1 LASERCHREVAA
13 RQRGNP
19 MTLRSIFRFAS
30 MLVVAVIFFGLHPI
44 YTAASHARIIRLS
57 LVQGDVR
64 ILHDSKGDPLANDK
78 GAWERAELNLP
89 LRQHDVLATDNGRA
103 EVEFENGAMAFLNE
117 NSVLEFFDLSL
128 DDGSLTTRLILRQG
142 SGSFYVNP
150 ARDDYFSVTGG
161 DFTAEAAGR
170 TNFRLDNFDDG
181 STVAVIK
188 GQVSVVHKKDN
199 QLLEKGQSFTMSANG
214 VSSVSSAPQGDDFDR
229 WVSGRE
235 DSVVTATN
243 AAMQYSNS
251 SSYVSG
257 FGDLYTYGGF
267 YPTAGMG
274 YGWQPYGVGL
284 GWSPFDYGCG
294 NWFYGSQFGWSFI
307 GSQPWGWLPYHYG
320 GWLFQPG
327 IGWLWVPTGFGRG
340 TVPVKFRPA
349 TATFVRSGST
359 VAMVPTHPLDSG
371 SKTPINLAHA
381 TPLTSASGARVPAG
395 SDGKWKVVKEVPAQ
409 TLVSH
414 ASPATVP
421 ARSARTLDSR
431 TVSGPSN
438 GSTIA
443 YDAKEHRFTNSNVNA
458 VSAAP
463 ASRATTSLATTSS
476 PAAPRGVSMSASPAR
491 TVTAERQ
498 VRAMPSAS
506 SRVAPPPP
514 RSSAS
519 SGGGFFGAGSSARGA
534 SPQMSTSTHA
544 TMSSA
549 PRGSSGGGGG
559 RAH

>member
-1 LASERCHREVAA
+1 
-13 RQRGNP
+13 
-19 MTLRSIFRFAS
+19 MTLRAFFR
-30 MLVVAVIFFGLHPI
+30 VVAIFSIAVCFVALHPI

-57 LVQGDVR
+57 MVQGDVR

-78 GAWERAELNLP
+78 APWERAELNLP
-89 LRQHDVLATDNGRA
+89 IRQHDVLATDNGRA

-142 SGSFYVNP
+142 TGSFYVNP
-150 ARDDYFSVTGG
+150 AHDDYFSVTGG

-170 TNFRLDNFDDG
+170 TNFRMDNFDDG

-188 GQVSVVHKKDN
+188 GDVSVVQKKDTK
-199 QLLEKGQSFTMSANG
+199 LLVKGQSFTMSANG
-214 VSSVSSAPQGDDFDR
+214 ESSVSSAPQGDDFDH

-243 AAMQYSNS
+243 AAAQYSNS

-267 YPTAGMG
+267 YPIAGFG

-284 GWSPFDYGCG
+284 GWSPFDLGYG

-320 GWLFQPG
+320 GWYFQPG
-327 IGWLWVPTGFGRG
+327 TGWLWVPNGFRG
-340 TVPVKFRPA
+340 GNVPVRYHPV

-371 SKTPINLAHA
+371 SKTPLNLTHVM
-381 TPLTSASGARVPAG
+381 PLNSASGAQAASVG

-414 ASPATVP
+414 ATPATVP
-421 ARSARTLDSR
+421 TRSTRTLGSS
-431 TVSGPSN
+431 TASGQPN
-438 GSTIA
+438 RSTIA
-443 YDAKEHRFTNSNVNA
+443 FDAKEHRFVNSNVHA
-458 VSAAP
+458 STAPGSSSAMTS
-463 ASRATTSLATTSS
+463 ASSTSS
-476 PAAPRGVSMSASPAR
+476 PTAAKGSTTTTNAAR
-491 TVTAERQ
+491 TATIERQ

-506 SRVAPPPP
+506 ARVGAPPPAP
-514 RSSAS
+514 RSYASAR
-519 SGGGFFGAGSSARGA
+519 GGFFGGGGSGAHGPSSAAGSS
-534 SPQMSTSTHA
+534 HA

-549 PRGSSGGGGG
+549 PRGGGGG

>member
-1 LASERCHREVAA
+1 MA
-13 RQRGNP
+13 
-19 MTLRSIFRFAS
+19 LRTSFRVVSVFI
-30 MLVVAVIFFGLHPI
+30 VAVLIFGLHPI
-44 YTAASHARIIRLS
+44 YTGASHARIIRLS

-78 GAWERAELNLP
+78 APWERAELNLP
-89 LRQHDVLATDNGRA
+89 IRQHDVLATDNGRA
-103 EVEFENGAMAFLNE
+103 EVEFENGAMAFINE

-142 SGSFYVNP
+142 TGSFYVNP

-170 TNFRLDNFDDG
+170 ANFRMDNFDDG
-181 STVAVIK
+181 STVAVVK
-188 GQVSVVHKKDN
+188 GQVNVVRKNDTK
-199 QLLEKGQSFTMSANG
+199 LLVKGQALTMSASDATAN
-214 VSSVSSAPQGDDFDR
+214 VSSAPQGDDFDR

-267 YPTAGMG
+267 YPIAGMG

-284 GWSPFDYGCG
+284 GWSPFDYG
-294 NWFYGSQFGWSFI
+294 NWFYGPQFGWSFI

-320 GWLFQPG
+320 GWFFQPG
-327 IGWLWVPTGFGRG
+327 IGWLWTPTGFGG
-340 TVPVKFRPA
+340 GNVAVKYHPV

-371 SKTPINLAHA
+371 SKTPLNLAHIM
-381 TPLTSASGARVPAG
+381 PLTSASGAQPVSA
-395 SDGKWKVVKEVPAQ
+395 DGKWKVVKEVPAQ
-409 TLVSH
+409 ALVSR
-414 ASPATVP
+414 ATSAAVP
-421 ARSARTLDSR
+421 GRSTS
-431 TVSGPSN
+431 TFSGSGQTN

-443 YDAKEHRFTNSNVNA
+443 YDAKEHRFVNSNVNA
-458 VSAAP
+458 ASAALTSP
-463 ASRATTSLATTSS
+463 EMAAKGSATST
-476 PAAPRGVSMSASPAR
+476 SPAR
-491 TVTAERQ
+491 SIATNQQ
-498 VRAMPSAS
+498 VRAVPSAS
-506 SRVAPPPP
+506 SRVVPSASARVAAPPPAA
-514 RSSAS
+514 RSYA
-519 SGGGFFGAGSSARGA
+519 SARGGSFEGGSVA
-534 SPQMSTSTHA
+534 RGARSQMATSSHS

-549 PRGSSGGGGG
+549 GRSSSSSGGG

>member
-1 LASERCHREVAA
+1 MSLRTFSRIASI
-13 RQRGNP
+13 
-19 MTLRSIFRFAS
+19 SI
-30 MLVVAVIFFGLHPI
+30 VAVLCLGLHPV

-78 GAWERAELNLP
+78 APWERAELNLP
-89 LRQHDVLATDNGRA
+89 IRQHDVLATDNGRV

-117 NSVLEFFDLSL
+117 NSVLEFFDLSI

-142 SGSFYVNP
+142 TGSFYVNP
-150 ARDDYFSVTGG
+150 ARADYFSVTGG

-170 TNFRLDNFDDG
+170 TNFRMDNFDDG
-181 STVAVIK
+181 STVAVTK
-188 GQVSVVHKKDN
+188 GEISVVHKNDSK
-199 QLLEKGQSFTMSANG
+199 LLEKGQSFTMSAG
-214 VSSVSSAPQGDDFDR
+214 GAASVSSAPQSDDFDH

-251 SSYVSG
+251 SSYVPG

-267 YPTAGMG
+267 YPIAGMG

-284 GWSPFDYGCG
+284 GWSPFDYGYG

-320 GWLFQPG
+320 GWIFEPG
-327 IGWLWVPTGFGRG
+327 IGWLWIPTGFGRG
-340 TVPVKFRPA
+340 TGPVKFHPV

-371 SKTPINLAHA
+371 SKTPLNLAHIM
-381 TPLTSASGARVPAG
+381 PLTSAGGAQTVSAG
-395 SDGKWKVVKEVPAQ
+395 TGAKWKVVKEVPAQ

-414 ASPATVP
+414 ASSATVP
-421 ARSARTLDSR
+421 ARSVRTLDS
-431 TVSGPSN
+431 TGASAQLKS
-438 GSTIA
+438 STIT
-443 YDAKEHRFTNSNVNA
+443 YDAKEHRFVNSNVK
-458 VSAAP
+458 AAP
-463 ASRATTSLATTSS
+463 AATSS
-476 PAAPRGVSMSASPAR
+476 LPTPSSATPSSTATSSAVAARGSSISASPAR
-491 TVTAERQ
+491 AITVDRQ
-498 VRAMPSAS
+498 VRMVPSAS
-506 SRVAPPPP
+506 SRVAAPPPAPRSYASARGGYFGGGSTGRGASSQMTTAP
-514 RSSAS
+514 RSSMPSAS
-519 SGGGFFGAGSSARGA
+519 RGS
-534 SPQMSTSTHA
+534 
-544 TMSSA
+544 TMS
-549 PRGSSGGGGG
+549 GGG

>member
-1 LASERCHREVAA
+1 
-13 RQRGNP
+13 
-19 MTLRSIFRFAS
+19 MTLRTAFRLTSI
-30 MLVVAVIFFGLHPI
+30 LIVVVFCMGLHPT

-78 GAWERAELNLP
+78 APWERAELNLP
-89 LRQHDVLATDNGRA
+89 IRQHDVLATDNGRA
-103 EVEFENGAMAFLNE
+103 EVEFENGAMAFINE

-142 SGSFYVNP
+142 TGSFYVNP
-150 ARDDYFSVTGG
+150 ARADYFSVTGG

-170 TNFRLDNFDDG
+170 ANFRMDNFDDG

-188 GQVSVVHKKDN
+188 GQVSVVHKSDTK
-199 QLLEKGQSFTMSANG
+199 LLAKGQSFTMSANG
-214 VSSVSSAPQGDDFDR
+214 ISSVSSAPQSDDFDH

-267 YPTAGMG
+267 YPIAGVG

-284 GWSPFDYGCG
+284 GWSPFDSG

-327 IGWLWVPTGFGRG
+327 IGWLWTPTGFAGG
-340 TVPVKFRPA
+340 STSVKYHPV

-359 VAMVPTHPLDSG
+359 VAMVPTHPQDSG
-371 SKTPINLAHA
+371 SKTPLNLAHIM
-381 TPLTSASGARVPAG
+381 PLTSQGNVQATG
-395 SDGKWKVVKEVPAQ
+395 DKWKVVKEVPAQ
-409 TLVSH
+409 ALVSH
-414 ASPATVP
+414 ASSATVP
-421 ARSARTLDSR
+421 TRNVRTLDSSSVAAR
-431 TVSGPSN
+431 FSGKSN

-443 YDAKEHRFTNSNVNA
+443 YDAKEHRFVNSNVNA
-458 VSAAP
+458 SSA
-463 ASRATTSLATTSS
+463 ATTSS
-476 PAAPRGVSMSASPAR
+476 AMAARDSSTISSTAR
-491 TVTAERQ
+491 SIAVDRQ
-498 VRAMPSAS
+498 VRAVTSASARVAAPPPAPRSYAS
-506 SRVAPPPP
+506 SR
-514 RSSAS
+514 
-519 SGGGFFGAGSSARGA
+519 GGSFEGGYGGRGGS
-534 SPQMSTSTHA
+534 QITTSTHS
-544 TMSSA
+544 TVVSGSH
-549 PRGSSGGGGG
+549 GSSMGGG

>member
-1 LASERCHREVAA
+1 
-13 RQRGNP
+13 
-19 MTLRSIFRFAS
+19 MTLRAFFR
-30 MLVVAVIFFGLHPI
+30 VVAIFSIAVCFVALHPI

-57 LVQGDVR
+57 MVQGDVR

-78 GAWERAELNLP
+78 APWERAELNLP
-89 LRQHDVLATDNGRA
+89 IRQHDVLATDNGRA

-142 SGSFYVNP
+142 TGSFYVNP
-150 ARDDYFSVTGG
+150 AHDDYFSVTGG

-170 TNFRLDNFDDG
+170 TNFRMDNFDDG

-188 GQVSVVHKKDN
+188 GDVSVVQKKDTK
-199 QLLEKGQSFTMSANG
+199 LLVKGQSFTMSANG
-214 VSSVSSAPQGDDFDR
+214 ESSVSSAPQGDDFDH

-243 AAMQYSNS
+243 AAAQYSNS

-267 YPTAGMG
+267 YPIAGFG

-284 GWSPFDYGCG
+284 GWSPFDLGYG

-320 GWLFQPG
+320 GWYFQPG
-327 IGWLWVPTGFGRG
+327 TGWLWVPNGFRG
-340 TVPVKFRPA
+340 GNVPVRYHPV

-371 SKTPINLAHA
+371 SKTPLNLTHVM
-381 TPLTSASGARVPAG
+381 PLNSASGAQAASVG

-414 ASPATVP
+414 ATPATVP
-421 ARSARTLDSR
+421 TRSTRTLGSS
-431 TVSGPSN
+431 TASGQPN
-438 GSTIA
+438 RSTIA
-443 YDAKEHRFTNSNVNA
+443 FDAKEHRFVNSNVHA
-458 VSAAP
+458 STAPGSSSAMTS
-463 ASRATTSLATTSS
+463 ASSTSS
-476 PAAPRGVSMSASPAR
+476 PTAAKGSTTTTNAAR
-491 TVTAERQ
+491 TATIERQ

-506 SRVAPPPP
+506 ARVGAPPPAP
-514 RSSAS
+514 RSYASAR
-519 SGGGFFGAGSSARGA
+519 GGFFGGGGSGAHGASSAAGSS
-534 SPQMSTSTHA
+534 HA

-549 PRGSSGGGGG
+549 PRGGGGG

>member
-1 LASERCHREVAA
+1 
-13 RQRGNP
+13 
-19 MTLRSIFRFAS
+19 MTLRTFFRVTSIL
-30 MLVVAVIFFGLHPI
+30 MVAVLCLGLHPI

-78 GAWERAELNLP
+78 APWERAELNLP
-89 LRQHDVLATDNGRA
+89 IRQHDVLATDNGRA
-103 EVEFENGAMAFLNE
+103 EVEFENGAMAFINE

-150 ARDDYFSVTGG
+150 ARGDYFSVTGG

-170 TNFRLDNFDDG
+170 ANFRMDNFDDG
-181 STVAVIK
+181 STVAVVK
-188 GQVSVVHKKDN
+188 GQVNVVHKNDTK
-199 QLLEKGQSFTMSANG
+199 LLAKGQALTMSASDATAN
-214 VSSVSSAPQGDDFDR
+214 VSGAPQSDDFDR

-267 YPTAGMG
+267 YPIAGMG

-284 GWSPFDYGCG
+284 GWSPFDYG

-320 GWLFQPG
+320 GWFFQPG
-327 IGWLWVPTGFGRG
+327 VGWLWTPTGFGG
-340 TVPVKFRPA
+340 SNVAVKYHPV

-371 SKTPINLAHA
+371 SKTPLNLAHIM
-381 TPLTSASGARVPAG
+381 PLTSASGAQPVSA
-395 SDGKWKVVKEVPAQ
+395 DGKWKVVKEVPAQ
-409 TLVSH
+409 ALVSH
-414 ASPATVP
+414 PMSAAVP
-421 ARSARTLDSR
+421 ARSTRTFSA
-431 TVSGPSN
+431 SGQTN

-443 YDAKEHRFTNSNVNA
+443 YDAKEHRFVNSNVNA
-458 VSAAP
+458 
-463 ASRATTSLATTSS
+463 ASVTNSSEMAGKGSTS
-476 PAAPRGVSMSASPAR
+476 SASPAR
-491 TVTAERQ
+491 SIAANQQ
-498 VRAMPSAS
+498 VRAAPSAS
-506 SRVAPPPP
+506 SRVVASASARVAAPPPAP
-514 RSSAS
+514 RSYGSTRGGSFEGGSVARGTSSSMATSSHASMSSAS
-519 SGGGFFGAGSSARGA
+519 RSS
-534 SPQMSTSTHA
+534 S
-544 TMSSA
+544 
-549 PRGSSGGGGG
+549 GGG